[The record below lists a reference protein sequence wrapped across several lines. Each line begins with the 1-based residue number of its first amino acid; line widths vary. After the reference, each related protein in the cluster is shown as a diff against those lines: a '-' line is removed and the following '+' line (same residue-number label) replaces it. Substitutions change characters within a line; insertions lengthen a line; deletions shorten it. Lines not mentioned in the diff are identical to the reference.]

1 MTQTSLRRR
10 WHGLSALEQ
19 SAWLL
24 VLVLFVIGD
33 MALTAAGLRLGAVER
48 NHVALGMIETVGLWP
63 AMVIAKSVVLGW
75 TAVCWH
81 VAPLRYRYL
90 FPASVAVLGAL
101 VVTINSAVV
110 LMSL

>member
-1 MTQTSLRRR
+1 MTLSSLRRR

-24 VLVLFVIGD
+24 VLALFVIGD
-33 MALTAAGLRLGAVER
+33 MALTAAGLRLGAVEV
-48 NHVALGMIETVGLWP
+48 NPNAMALIEDLGLWP
-63 AMVIAKSVVLGW
+63 AMIGSKTVVLAF

-90 FPASVAVLGAL
+90 MPAAVAVLGAV

-110 LMSL
+110 LLSL